1 MKYYYIKV
9 EEFINDEWK
18 SYGYFEKIIITDHFQ
33 NKTEINIDTVSE
45 KQYAKKYKS
54 KAWANKM
61 IQKILEQTK
70 DNVFLYRDDK
80 YVYRFNIVEE

>member
-9 EEFINDEWK
+9 EEYINDEWK
-18 SYGYFEKIIITDHFQ
+18 NYGYFEKLIITEHYQ
-33 NKTEINIDTVSE
+33 NKPEINIDTVSD

-54 KAWANKM
+54 KTWANKM
-61 IQKILEQTK
+61 IKNILDQTK

>member
-9 EEFINDEWK
+9 EEYINDEWK
-18 SYGYFEKIIITDHFQ
+18 NYGYFEKLIITGHYQ
-33 NKTEINIDTVSE
+33 NKPEINIDTVSD

-54 KAWANKM
+54 KTWANKM
-61 IQKILEQTK
+61 IKNILDQTK